1 MSIQIGS
8 ISCYIYTPDQL
19 SSFLIKTSPPHLRST
34 QLPAK
39 HVKKILTKKLKKLCE
54 SHGTFTKTSFKKFY
68 II

>member
-39 HVKKILTKKLKKLCE
+39 HVKKNTDQEIKETL
-54 SHGTFTKTSFKKFY
+54 
-68 II
+68 

>member
-19 SSFLIKTSPPHLRST
+19 SSFLIKTSPPHLPSA

-39 HVKKILTKKLKKLCE
+39 HVKENTDQEIKETLWK
-54 SHGTFTKTSFKKFY
+54 SWPFY
-68 II
+68 KN